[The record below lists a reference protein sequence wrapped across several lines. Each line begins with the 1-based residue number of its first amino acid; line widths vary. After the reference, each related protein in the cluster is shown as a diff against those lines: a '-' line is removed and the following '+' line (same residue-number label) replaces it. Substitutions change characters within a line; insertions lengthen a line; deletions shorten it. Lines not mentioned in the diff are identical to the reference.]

1 MSGRKLNTL
10 PFAVFIRRQ
19 KALSLYRNLL
29 RSARYISDPNI
40 RTSIQNEIVN
50 NFRINSTLADSTAIK
65 SCMTEGMRTI
75 EQIDALAN
83 KVGDD
88 NRHNDS
94 KYTVGT
100 EWPWET

>member
-29 RSARYISDPNI
+29 RSTRYIGDQNV
-40 RTSIQNEIVN
+40 RMSIHAEIVN
-50 NFRINSTLADSTAIK
+50 SFRINSKLIDSTAINT
-65 SCMTEGMRTI
+65 SMTEGNRTI
-75 EQIDALAN
+75 TQIDALAN
-83 KVGDD
+83 KTGDD
-88 NRHNDS
+88 NRHDDS

-100 EWPWET
+100 EWPWE